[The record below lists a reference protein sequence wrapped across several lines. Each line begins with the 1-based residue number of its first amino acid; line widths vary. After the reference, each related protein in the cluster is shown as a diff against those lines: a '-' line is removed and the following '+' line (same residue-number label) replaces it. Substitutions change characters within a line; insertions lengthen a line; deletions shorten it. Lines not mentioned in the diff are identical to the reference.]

1 MCNIFHIQGWT
12 LTVTLTLTNLMYSLT
27 TYIHPC
33 MHNTVLTVK
42 DPNNIRSNPS
52 PAPQWN
58 GHFILYLIC
67 YQSSDM

>member
-52 PAPQWN
+52 PVTQWN
-58 GHFILYLIC
+58 YNTTLYSLPHLL
-67 YQSSDM
+67 SEL